1 MIKSLLLVGLGGFA
15 GSIARWSISLF
26 MAQTSLFPTPWPTFL
41 INLSGSFLLGL
52 LLASLPQQGVY
63 SAEWRLLLA
72 TGFCG
77 SFTTF
82 STFSVENL
90 QLIQQSEYS
99 IALLYI
105 GLSLAGG
112 IAFAAT
118 GYWLGR

>member
-1 MIKSLLLVGLGGFA
+1 MLKSLLLVGLGGFA
-15 GSIARWSISLF
+15 GSIARWSISLL
-26 MAQTSLFPTPWPTFL
+26 MTQTASPQAPWPTLL

-52 LLASLPQQGVY
+52 LLASFTQQGMH

-90 QLIQQSEYS
+90 QLIQQSEYG

-105 GLSLAGG
+105 GCSLAGG
-112 IAFAAT
+112 VACAT
-118 GYWLGR
+118 AGFWLGR